1 MSDRIKTL
9 RKKQLLFM
17 NALLVAI
24 IVTYIALSAAGL
36 PGISILLFAAAAL
49 FIFQAFR
56 LFRGKSAVPIPFLE
70 ELDRHEQ
77 EASPVRSARNRY
89 SQKIFSVVLPLLL
102 LFQAFT
108 QLEQTSFSWWV
119 AGGFLLI
126 APILNLATF
135 LQVKQY
141 DEGAGGEVPGLM
153 IVFYILGSVG
163 ITGAVLMGAYL
174 IQLY

>member
-24 IVTYIALSAAGL
+24 IMTYIALSAAGL

-56 LFRGKSAVPIPFLE
+56 LFRGKSAVPISFLE

-77 EASPVRSARNRY
+77 EASPVRFARDRS
-89 SQKIFSVVLPLLL
+89 SQKMLSVVLPLLL

-108 QLEQTSFSWWV
+108 QFEQTSFSWWV

-126 APILNLATF
+126 VPILNVATF
-135 LQVKQY
+135 LQVTQY
-141 DEGAGGEVPGLM
+141 DEGAGGEVSGLM
-153 IVFYILGSVG
+153 NVFYTVG
-163 ITGAVLMGAYL
+163 IAGIIGAVLMGVYL